1 MKHIKI
7 KYLYFT
13 LILVTS
19 LILGLTLAG
28 VSFSNSSDSP
38 KVQLERKV
46 LNDEV
51 RLIPELREVFVDPN
65 TLLAKNN
72 TWAICQPD
80 NSCDVGNYGMIQ
92 IAHLDPTHTQI
103 TWRTN

>member
-1 MKHIKI
+1 MKRP
-7 KYLYFT
+7 YF
-13 LILVTS
+13 ILLLAV
-19 LILGLTLAG
+19 LLVLGLTAAG
-28 VSFSNSSDSP
+28 VSLSNNGDSP

-51 RLIPELREVFVDPN
+51 HLIPELRAVFADPN

-72 TWAICQPD
+72 TWAVCQSD
-80 NSCDVGNYGMIQ
+80 SSCDIGNWGMSQ

-103 TWRTN
+103 TWRTG